1 MIVDTVSMQVM
12 LIYNLDRSDVPSDKR
27 LVNGSRGVVCE
38 LVSLETCMQELQE
51 IEKRALD
58 VTIACPPGA
67 HGSRRETA
75 ANQNAGITRSSV
87 LKQYCDHLRTK
98 MLGLHTLRFPRVQ
111 FMNGVRRI
119 LSPCCFNQTL
129 YDGGYVFRLQL
140 PIRSIAL
147 ISLPSNMRRFLTPR
161 RLAWCLTVHKVQGAS
176 IDFLEVDLHGCFEFG
191 QAYVALSRARSA
203 GGLSVRN
210 FDERFIKT
218 HEGAKRFHEV
228 RFALSMKLSVF
239 YTVFKTRIMLK
250 SYLSSR
256 ARDICSLLIFARL

>member
-1 MIVDTVSMQVM
+1 M

-147 ISLPSNMRRFLTPR
+147 IGLTATCVASSHR
-161 RLAWCLTVHKVQGAS
+161 AGWLGAS
-176 IDFLEVDLHGCFEFG
+176 QCTR
-191 QAYVALSRARSA
+191 SRAP
-203 GGLSVRN
+203 V
-210 FDERFIKT
+210 
-218 HEGAKRFHEV
+218 
-228 RFALSMKLSVF
+228 
-239 YTVFKTRIMLK
+239 
-250 SYLSSR
+250 
-256 ARDICSLLIFARL
+256 

>member
-1 MIVDTVSMQVM
+1 M

-38 LVSLETCMQELQE
+38 LVTLDTCMQELQE
-51 IEKRALD
+51 IEKWAND
-58 VTIACPPGA
+58 ATIALPSGV
-67 HGSRRETA
+67 HGSRKIT

-111 FMNGVRRI
+111 FANGVRRI

-140 PIRSIAL
+140 PIRFIAV
-147 ISLPSNMRRFLTPR
+147 ISLSSNMRRILTPH

-176 IDFLEVDLHGCFEFG
+176 IDFLHVDLGGCFEFG

-210 FDERFIKT
+210 FDECFIKT

-228 RFALSMKLSVF
+228 RFVFSMKQSTF
-239 YTVFKTRIMLK
+239 RTAFGSRICQI
-250 SYLSSR
+250 YLNHPER
-256 ARDICSLLIFARL
+256 P

>member
-1 MIVDTVSMQVM
+1 
-12 LIYNLDRSDVPSDKR
+12 
-27 LVNGSRGVVCE
+27 
-38 LVSLETCMQELQE
+38 
-51 IEKRALD
+51 
-58 VTIACPPGA
+58 
-67 HGSRRETA
+67 
-75 ANQNAGITRSSV
+75 
-87 LKQYCDHLRTK
+87 

-176 IDFLEVDLHGCFEFG
+176 IDFLEVDLDGCFEFG

-228 RFALSMKLSVF
+228 RFVFSMQQSTFRTAFGSRILSNLF
-239 YTVFKTRIMLK
+239 E
-250 SYLSSR
+250 SSR
-256 ARDICSLLIFARL
+256 APVIFWSRL